1 MCVRVR
7 VRACACVCVCACE
20 PIRVQAMD
28 GQFKRKALFK
38 NKKLVSK
45 CCMLQALCCV
55 LQALF
60 CMLQVVENKRPRGR
74 LERPAVHARGVLS
87 SRYTY
92 VGDLL
97 ECAKH

>member
-1 MCVRVR
+1 VCVRVR
-7 VRACACVCVCACE
+7 VRACACE
-20 PIRVQAMD
+20 PVRVQAMD

-60 CMLQVVENKRPRGR
+60 CMLQVVEENKRPRGR

-87 SRYTY
+87 SRYT
-92 VGDLL
+92 
-97 ECAKH
+97 